1 MKIADALSGIDLLGV
16 ETAPFIYYT
25 ESRPIYFDKMS
36 TIFQRM
42 NQGQFE
48 ILCSVITLSETLNK
62 PMKANDQML
71 VSVYNSL
78 FEDTYG
84 LTLFSVNKTIAR
96 KAAELRAKYGLKT
109 PDALHVA
116 TALEAGCQA
125 FLTNDMGLKR
135 VSEIRVLVLDDLEV
149 D

>member
-1 MKIADALSGIDLLGV
+1 MKIANALFSIDLLGV

-25 ESRPIYFDKMS
+25 ESRPIYLDKMRA
-36 TIFQRM
+36 IFQQM

-62 PMKANDQML
+62 PIKANDQIL
-71 VSVYNSL
+71 VDAYNSL

-84 LTLFSVNKTIAR
+84 LTLLPVNKIIAR
-96 KAAELRAKYGLKT
+96 RAAELRAQYGLKT
-109 PDALHVA
+109 PDAIHVA
-116 TALEAGCQA
+116 SALETGCQA

-135 VSEIRVLVLDDLEV
+135 VDEIQILVLDELELN
-149 D
+149 